1 MAMTLRLTEQL
12 DQQLTQIADN
22 LGISKNAVAI
32 NAIEAFIAQESQRVL
47 VRQAFE
53 MVSKRDSKILEKL
66 VD

>member
-12 DQQLTQIADN
+12 DQQLTQIADT

-53 MVSKRDSKILEKL
+53 MVSKRDSRILEKL